1 MSLTLA
7 EHHRPDATAGA
18 PTGDERLGSFTFEDE
33 IEGVDVPLPSVSP
46 RQQETFK
53 ALFSCEMKALDAWA
67 AKEGWLLPS
76 PFPTLHI
83 YVSRQYEFAASLW
96 PQWKGQIGRMNFPA
110 YRVAVGEAN
119 VLHELVHVYFPNGNR
134 MLAEGLAVH
143 LQQEIGYNAVFPN
156 FGEDLHDFIR
166 GKLES
171 ELRRTLD
178 DIHLETL
185 EKISTPSMLMF
196 RLQRHT
202 TKGAWAYVI
211 AGSFTRFLIDAY
223 GWDKY
228 RILYAK
234 TPLIPRERDAGDP
247 ERWDEVFGHSLAELA
262 LQWKAMIASRDSK
275 L

>member
-7 EHHRPDATAGA
+7 EHHRPNATAGA
-18 PTGDERLGSFTFEDE
+18 PTGDKRLGSFTFEDE

-143 LQQEIGYNAVFPN
+143 LQQEIGCNAVFQTSARTSTIS
-156 FGEDLHDFIR
+156 FGENSNPSCAERSTISISKR
-166 GKLES
+166 S
-171 ELRRTLD
+171 RRF
-178 DIHLETL
+178 
-185 EKISTPSMLMF
+185 P
-196 RLQRHT
+196 
-202 TKGAWAYVI
+202 
-211 AGSFTRFLIDAY
+211 
-223 GWDKY
+223 
-228 RILYAK
+228 
-234 TPLIPRERDAGDP
+234 PRAC
-247 ERWDEVFGHSLAELA
+247 
-262 LQWKAMIASRDSK
+262 
-275 L
+275 